1 MVKVS
6 RPASRIGGDFR
17 AKQRPPTSAEIGV
30 ALTTFGALFML
41 LGVMMFFDGSL
52 LALGNVRARLISLC
66 CYRSSKHDCTIAS
79 VPVWYYAHHR
89 SPKDI
94 LLLCTKTKTTWHDLL
109 LWRYPAC
116 ILQVA
121 VLWGDRRNDW
131 FLEPLRV
138 CAPVLLHYTS
148 TYYTTYYTS
157 DFFPVILTFLRQLPI
172 IGNVLSM
179 PYIREVIT
187 LFFFR

>member
-6 RPASRIGGDFR
+6 RHAFRVGGDFR
-17 AKQRPPTSAEIGV
+17 AEQTPPTSAEIGV

-52 LALGNVRARLISLC
+52 LALGNVRARLISPC
-66 CYRSSKHDCTIAS
+66 CYRSSVHGCSTAA
-79 VPVWYYAHHR
+79 VLVGHNAHHR

-94 LLLCTKTKTTWHDLL
+94 LLLCTKTKTARLDLL
-109 LWRYPAC
+109 LRWNPAC

-121 VLWGDRRNDW
+121 ILWGDCRNDW

-138 CAPVLLHYTS
+138 CAPV
-148 TYYTTYYTS
+148 
-157 DFFPVILTFLRQLPI
+157 
-172 IGNVLSM
+172 
-179 PYIREVIT
+179 YIA
-187 LFFFR
+187 L